1 MDDYEDAFYDSFNE
15 FFCRRIKAEK
25 RPLDMNPQHFIAPC
39 DGLLSVYK
47 VTNGLVIPVKQS
59 SYSIARLLRSRKLAR
74 KYEGGMCL
82 VFRLCVDNYHRYCFP
97 DNAVTGRPRHIRGIL
112 HTVRPVA
119 LYKEPVFTENTR
131 EYTLLRTEN
140 FGDIVQMEVGAM
152 LIGKIDNYNT
162 DRNVKRGAEKGRFL
176 YDYVASDHPAVLL
189 KGERMAVRTIASPKF
204 SSVLVCAG
212 GNPIITDAAQ
222 SYDKI
227 KKGEMS
233 VKRKP
238 RPVPDEAYY
247 PQAAHDACEQLRRA
261 RRDFENADDPRLV
274 EAAVYRLRALELRYA
289 YLLQKAG
296 EVAR

>member
-1 MDDYEDAFYDSFNE
+1 MNLLKLLYNTAPGRFILKGLTHPCVSAVAGMFMDSSLSTALIHGFIKRNNIPMDDYEDAFYDSFNE

-176 YDYVASDHPAVLL
+176 YGGSTIIVLL
-189 KGERMAVRTIASPKF
+189 EKDAV
-204 SSVLVCAG
+204 SVPENLLKATQNEIEIPVKMGQMICE
-212 GNPIITDAAQ
+212 
-222 SYDKI
+222 
-227 KKGEMS
+227 KK
-233 VKRKP
+233 
-238 RPVPDEAYY
+238 
-247 PQAAHDACEQLRRA
+247 
-261 RRDFENADDPRLV
+261 
-274 EAAVYRLRALELRYA
+274 
-289 YLLQKAG
+289 
-296 EVAR
+296 